1 MVCSRSNGG
10 HAKRRLKWG
19 VISAACALFFIP
31 SSSHTLASRQR
42 AVGFAIWLSLG
53 ALPAWAA
60 PERIFLDEMTS
71 AEVRAA
77 LKDGKT
83 TIIIPVGGTEQTG
96 PHVALGK
103 HNIRVKALSG
113 KVAEALGN
121 ALVAPEVAYVPEG
134 NIDPPTGHMR
144 FAGTISVPESAFKSI
159 LEGAAR
165 SLRQHGFLNI
175 VLVGDHGGY
184 QGALKAVVAN
194 LNREWGKTVSTPT
207 TTPKSTPK
215 PTPASDPARAHF
227 ISEYYAATQTTYI
240 KALRAKGLSDF
251 QIGVHGGAADTALSL
266 AIDPA
271 MVRPELFAIAAQE
284 GPSGGTVGDPKLAT
298 AVLGQLG
305 VDAVVSETVL
315 AIRRAVRPLK

>member
-1 MVCSRSNGG
+1 
-10 HAKRRLKWG
+10 
-19 VISAACALFFIP
+19 VISFCAKPLSFPCVANRLQQAA
-31 SSSHTLASRQR
+31 LAVLL
-42 AVGFAIWLSLG
+42 AGG
-53 ALPAWAA
+53 CLPAGAA
-60 PERIFLDEMTS
+60 TERIFLDDMTS

-77 LKDGKT
+77 IKDGKT

-121 ALVAPEVAYVPEG
+121 ALVAPVVAYVPEG
-134 NIDPPTGHMR
+134 NIAPATGHMR

-159 LEGAAR
+159 LDGAAR

-184 QGALKAVVAN
+184 QPALKAVAAG
-194 LNREWGKTVSTPT
+194 LNRDWAT
-207 TTPKSTPK
+207 TTTNN
-215 PTPASDPARAHF
+215 PARAHF
-227 ISEYYAATQTTYI
+227 VSEYYAATQTTYI
-240 KALRAKGLSDF
+240 KALRAKGLSDH

-271 MVRPELFAIAAQE
+271 MVRTDLLALASQE
-284 GPSGGTVGDPKLAT
+284 GPAGGTVGDPKGAT

-315 AIRRAVRPLK
+315 AIRRAVSAPR

>member
-1 MVCSRSNGG
+1 M
-10 HAKRRLKWG
+10 
-19 VISAACALFFIP
+19 
-31 SSSHTLASRQR
+31 ASPLLI
-42 AVGFAIWLSLG
+42 VVV
-53 ALPAWAA
+53 PAWAA
-60 PERIFLDEMTS
+60 PERIFLDDMTS

-96 PHVALGK
+96 PHVVLGK

-121 ALVAPEVAYVPEG
+121 ALVAPVVAYVPEG
-134 NIDPPTGHMR
+134 DINPPTGHMR
-144 FAGTISVPESAFKSI
+144 FTGTISVPESAFKSI

-165 SLRQHGFLNI
+165 SLKQHGFLNI

-184 QGALKAVVAN
+184 QGTLKAVAAN
-194 LNREWGKTVSTPT
+194 LNRDWDKTGSSSP
-207 TTPKSTPK
+207 SGR
-215 PTPASDPARAHF
+215 ARAHF

-240 KALRAKGLSDF
+240 RALRAKGLSDH
-251 QIGVHGGAADTALSL
+251 QTGVHGGVADVALSL
-266 AIDPA
+266 AVDPA

-284 GPSGGTVGDPKLAT
+284 GPAGGTVGDPKLAT

-315 AIRRAVRPLK
+315 AIRRAVGAPR

>member
-1 MVCSRSNGG
+1 MTKPAPSS
-10 HAKRRLKWG
+10 HANVKVKVNAIAVARRLG
-19 VISAACALFFIP
+19 VTVAGLMW
-31 SSSHTLASRQR
+31 LA
-42 AVGFAIWLSLG
+42 WM
-53 ALPAWAA
+53 PAWAA

-96 PHVALGK
+96 PHVVLGK

-121 ALVAPEVAYVPEG
+121 AMVAPVVAYVPEG

-184 QGALKAVVAN
+184 QGALKAVAAN
-194 LNREWGKTVSTPT
+194 LNREWGKTVSTSAPT
-207 TTPKSTPK
+207 STS
-215 PTPASDPARAHF
+215 TPASDPARAHF
-227 ISEYYAATQTTYI
+227 ISEYYAATQTTYM

-305 VDAVVSETVL
+305 VDAVVLETVL